1 MEPLPEWAP
10 ADTDLK
16 TPSAARMYD
25 YYLGGAHNFGVDREL
40 ARKVVELYPDAPAL
54 AQANRAFLHRAV
66 RYLVAQ
72 GVRQFVDIGSGIP
85 TEGNTHETAQQ
96 AAPDSRVLYV
106 DHDPVAVAHS
116 ERLLGDVPGTAVLR
130 GDLRRPKGIL
140 ESRELADLIDLSQ
153 PVGLILMNVLGHLPD
168 LDEAVSIVRELM
180 DALPAGSYLVTA
192 DGTNV
197 IDGPA
202 FEEAIAIWNANAP
215 LSYHLRRPDQLEV
228 FLSGLE
234 LVPPGLV
241 PCARW
246 RPSPDD
252 EIVRE
257 VDEFGAV
264 ARKSSER
271 DLG

>member
-1 MEPLPEWAP
+1 VEPLPEWAP

-153 PVGLILMNVLGHLPD
+153 PVGLIMVAVLHFVSEDDDPQGAIDQFRAAVAPGSHLVVSHGSDEVRRAEAQQAQKLYESANDKGTFRSRRRVGELLADWD
-168 LDEAVSIVRELM
+168 LVDPGVVWVSE
-180 DALPAGSYLVTA
+180 
-192 DGTNV
+192 
-197 IDGPA
+197 
-202 FEEAIAIWNANAP
+202 W
-215 LSYHLRRPDQLEV
+215 RPDWPDEV
-228 FLSGLE
+228 R
-234 LVPPGLV
+234 
-241 PCARW
+241 AD
-246 RPSPDD
+246 PSAQVM
-252 EIVRE
+252 IAAM
-257 VDEFGAV
+257 G
-264 ARKSSER
+264 RKA
-271 DLG
+271 